1 LDRTTAHNI
10 ANVLNEALP
19 YIQRFAGKTI
29 VVKFGGNA
37 MVDEN
42 LKKCFARNIALM
54 NQVGIHTVVVHGG
67 GPQIGQLLNQLGK
80 ESRFIQGMRVTDSE
94 TMDVVEM
101 VLGAQVNKSIVSL
114 LSQVGGR
121 AVGLTGKDGGLLRA
135 RPLLL
140 EQPDSAAADLGQVGE
155 VDSVNVDILQTLK
168 QGGFIPVIAPV
179 GVGADGRSYN
189 INADLVAS
197 AVASVLGAEKLLLL
211 TDTAGILDAGGSLL
225 TGLDPAQINNLVQ
238 DGTIYGGM
246 LPKVRC
252 ALEAVASGVS
262 SATILDGRVE
272 NSVLLELFTDSGVGT
287 QILKATS

>member
-1 LDRTTAHNI
+1 MDRATAHNI

-37 MVDEN
+37 MIDEN

-80 ESRFIQGMRVTDSE
+80 ESRFVQGMRVTDSE

-101 VLGAQVNKSIVSL
+101 VLGAQVNKSIVTL

-140 EQPDSAAADLGQVGE
+140 ESSDSEAADLGQVGE
-155 VDSVNVDILQTLK
+155 VESVNVDILQTLK

-179 GVGADGRSYN
+179 GIGADGRSYN

-211 TDTAGILDAGGSLL
+211 TDTVGILDADGQLL
-225 TGLDPAQINNLVQ
+225 TGLSPAQIDNLVKN
-238 DGTIYGGM
+238 GTIYGGM

-252 ALEAVASGVS
+252 ALEAIDSGVS
-262 SATILDGRVE
+262 SATVLDGRVE

-287 QILKATS
+287 QILKAAD